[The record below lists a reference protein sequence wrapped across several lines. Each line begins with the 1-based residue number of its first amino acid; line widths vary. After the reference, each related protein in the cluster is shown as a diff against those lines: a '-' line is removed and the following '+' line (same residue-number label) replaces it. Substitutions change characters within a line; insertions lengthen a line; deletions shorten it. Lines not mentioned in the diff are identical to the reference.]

1 MKRSIVSGICESP
14 ATQVNGN
21 GFVNR
26 RSGFRLPAPAPGS
39 KNSVTKGESAKVSP
53 LEAGYLAALAAGRQ
67 PVDSIN
73 FGAVD
78 LAVRAEIKRYQELPR
93 RQRADRD
100 RLAAVLTPFMRYAA
114 VSQ

>member
-14 ATQVNGN
+14 TTQVNGN

-26 RSGFRLPAPAPGS
+26 RSSVQSRVPAS
-39 KNSVTKGESAKVSP
+39 DSENTVTKGESSRVSP
-53 LEAGYLAALAAGRQ
+53 LEAGFLAAKAAGRR

-78 LAVRAEIKRYQELPR
+78 RVVLAEIGRYQSLPR
-93 RQRADRD
+93 RLKADRE
-100 RLAAVLTPFMRYAA
+100 RLRAALIPFMQLAGVR
-114 VSQ
+114 S